1 LTVEQLCRETGVSR
15 AGFYRYWQQR
25 EPSVEETELR
35 ERIQQLALQ
44 QRSYGYRRIAALLRR
59 EGRLVNHKRVLR
71 LLREDNLLAV
81 RKKRFVATT
90 DARHSWRLWPNLA
103 RWSRAGGPN
112 QLWVADITYLRL
124 RGEFCYLA
132 VVLDVWSRRVVGWS
146 LSKTITTQLTMDAL
160 RTALDERRPQPGW
173 IHHSDRG
180 VQYAC
185 GEYISLLEQ
194 HGAEISMS
202 RPGNPYDNAF
212 CESFIGKLK
221 QEQWDG
227 RRYRNIAEVRADLT
241 RMIDE
246 IYNRK
251 RLHSALGYI
260 SPVEFEQKHTTSTP
274 PASNNL
280 SLVSLSH

>member
-1 LTVEQLCRETGVSR
+1 MCRETGVSR
-15 AGFYRYWQQR
+15 AGFYRHWHQR

-35 ERIQQLALQ
+35 ERLQQLALA

-59 EGRLVNHKRVLR
+59 EGRLVNHKRVLL
-71 LLREDNLLAV
+71 LLREDNLLAI
-81 RKKRFVATT
+81 RKKRFITTT
-90 DARHSWRLWPNLA
+90 DSRHRWRNWPNLS
-103 RWSRAGGPN
+103 RWTRPSGPN
-112 QLWVADITYLRL
+112 RQWVADITYLRL

-146 LSKTITTQLTMDAL
+146 LSKDITAQLTMAAL
-160 RTALDERRPQPGW
+160 RAALTERRPQPGW

-185 GEYISLLEQ
+185 GDYISLLEQ

-227 RRYRNIAEVRADLT
+227 RRYRNITEVRSGLSH
-241 RMIDE
+241 MIDE
-246 IYNRK
+246 IYNLE

-260 SPVEFEQKHTTSTP
+260 SPAEFERINATSVP
-274 PASNNL
+274 QAPNNL
-280 SLVSLSH
+280 SLI

>member
-1 LTVEQLCRETGVSR
+1 MCRETGVNR
-15 AGFYRYWQQR
+15 AGFYRHWQQR
-25 EPSVEETELR
+25 EPSAEETELR
-35 ERIQQLALQ
+35 ERLQQLALA

-71 LLREDNLLAV
+71 LLREDNLLAI
-81 RKKRFVATT
+81 RKKRFITTT
-90 DARHSWRLWPNLA
+90 DSRHRWRNWPNLA
-103 RWSRAGGPN
+103 RWTQPAGPN
-112 QLWVADITYLRL
+112 RQWVADITYLRL

-146 LSKTITTQLTMDAL
+146 LSKDITAQLTMEAL
-160 RTALDERRPQPGW
+160 RTALAERRPQPGW

-185 GEYISLLEQ
+185 GDYISLLEQ

-227 RRYRNIAEVRADLT
+227 RRYRDITEVRADLT

-260 SPVEFEQKHTTSTP
+260 SPVEFEQRHATSTP

-280 SLVSLSH
+280 SLI

>member
-1 LTVEQLCRETGVSR
+1 MCREIGVSR
-15 AGFYRYWQQR
+15 VGFYRHWQQR
-25 EPSVEETELR
+25 EPSAEETELR
-35 ERIQQLALQ
+35 ERLQQLALA

-71 LLREDNLLAV
+71 LLREDNLLAI
-81 RKKRFVATT
+81 RKKRFVTTT
-90 DARHSWRLWPNLA
+90 DSRHRWRNWPNLA
-103 RWSRAGGPN
+103 RWTRPRGPN
-112 QLWVADITYLRL
+112 RQWVADITYLRL

-146 LSKTITTQLTMDAL
+146 LSKDITAQLTMEAL
-160 RTALDERRPQPGW
+160 RTALAERRPQPGW

-185 GEYISLLEQ
+185 GDYISLLEQ

-260 SPVEFEQKHTTSTP
+260 SPVEFEQIHATSTP

-280 SLVSLSH
+280 SLI

>member
-1 LTVEQLCRETGVSR
+1 MCRETGVNR
-15 AGFYRYWQQR
+15 AGFYRHWQQR
-25 EPSVEETELR
+25 EPSAEETELR
-35 ERIQQLALQ
+35 ERLQQLALQ

-71 LLREDNLLAV
+71 LLREDNLLAI
-81 RKKRFVATT
+81 RKKRFVTTT
-90 DARHSWRLWPNLA
+90 DSRHRWRNWPNLA
-103 RWSRAGGPN
+103 RWTQPAGPN
-112 QLWVADITYLRL
+112 RQWVADITYLRL

-146 LSKTITTQLTMDAL
+146 LSKDITAQLTMEAL
-160 RTALDERRPQPGW
+160 RTALAERRPQPGW

-185 GEYISLLEQ
+185 GDYISLLEQ

-260 SPVEFEQKHTTSTP
+260 SPVEFEQRHATSTP

-280 SLVSLSH
+280 SLI

>member
-1 LTVEQLCRETGVSR
+1 MCRETGVNR
-15 AGFYRYWQQR
+15 AGFYRHWQQR
-25 EPSVEETELR
+25 EPSAEETELR
-35 ERIQQLALQ
+35 ERLQQLALA

-71 LLREDNLLAV
+71 LLREDNLLAI
-81 RKKRFVATT
+81 RKKRFVTTT
-90 DARHSWRLWPNLA
+90 DSRHRWRNWPNLA
-103 RWSRAGGPN
+103 RWTQPAGPN
-112 QLWVADITYLRL
+112 RQWVADITYLRL

-146 LSKTITTQLTMDAL
+146 LSKDITAQLTMEAL
-160 RTALDERRPQPGW
+160 RTALAERRPQPGW

-185 GEYISLLEQ
+185 GDYISLLEQ

-260 SPVEFEQKHTTSTP
+260 SPVEFEQRHATSTP

-280 SLVSLSH
+280 SLI

>member
-1 LTVEQLCRETGVSR
+1 MCREIGVSR
-15 AGFYRYWQQR
+15 VGFYRHWQQR
-25 EPSVEETELR
+25 EPSAEETELR
-35 ERIQQLALQ
+35 ERLQQLALA

-71 LLREDNLLAV
+71 LLREDNLLAI
-81 RKKRFVATT
+81 RKKRFVTT
-90 DARHSWRLWPNLA
+90 TNSRHRWRNWPNLA
-103 RWSRAGGPN
+103 RWTQPAGPN
-112 QLWVADITYLRL
+112 RQWVADITYLRL

-146 LSKTITTQLTMDAL
+146 LSKDITAQLTMEAL
-160 RTALDERRPQPGW
+160 RTALAERRPQPGW

-185 GEYISLLEQ
+185 GDYISLLEQ

-227 RRYRNIAEVRADLT
+227 RRYRDITEVRADLT

-260 SPVEFEQKHTTSTP
+260 SPVEFEQRHATSTP

-280 SLVSLSH
+280 SLI